1 MFKLLKALNPSKNK
15 PISWVEISF
24 LSLKAPKQLG
34 FVNVRIEHFDAFMN
48 KNKVRIILKI
58 IVSLLEYE
66 TNIHILII
74 IIIIKELKNY
84 LAKKIII
91 NNNNNKNK
99 SNNFIAKEHE
109 HRFAKLFI

>member
-34 FVNVRIEHFDAFMN
+34 VVNVHMN
-48 KNKVRIILKI
+48 KNKIRIILKI